1 MKWIEF
7 ELHARW
13 QNKTRNSRAHN
24 KTIHTNCFQKCATA
38 VECFKKMY
46 NWIQFKL
53 YLLNKEEGKQERSP
67 EEWKKSENFMQ
78 TLCIWTWCKLFAL
91 RGGTQAQ
98 QQNEAISFFCRLK
111 KKNILTCLSLWKFH
125 ELKIH
130 PNRCSLENL
139 FEYFQHVR
147 AAIVKCYC
155 VFGQRARINGATTN
169 WVDRVILWMLSI
181 LLHASVL
188 PNAAEHLYSFNQKL

>member
-98 QQNEAISFFCRLK
+98 QQNEAISFFCRLEK
-111 KKNILTCLSLWKFH
+111 KHFDVFVIVEISWIENPSESMQLRKFVW
-125 ELKIH
+125 IFS
-130 PNRCSLENL
+130 PCPCS
-139 FEYFQHVR
+139 
-147 AAIVKCYC
+147 YC
-155 VFGQRARINGATTN
+155 
-169 WVDRVILWMLSI
+169 
-181 LLHASVL
+181 
-188 PNAAEHLYSFNQKL
+188 